1 MRIEPSN
8 PFHISRAY
16 GVQPPATAAR
26 VEAPAATASH
36 ASEPGAVS
44 RGGAGAGAA
53 KLVAGVVPGRID
65 FSGDAP
71 TQNTSAIAM
80 YRHPADRNAAATGVN
95 AGRLIDIKG

>member
-16 GVQPPATAAR
+16 GMKPPVSSAR
-26 VEAPAATASH
+26 VEAPAAAAPASDT
-36 ASEPGAVS
+36 SAVA
-44 RGGAGAGAA
+44 RAGPGAA

-65 FSGDAP
+65 FSGDQP

-95 AGRLIDIKG
+95 AGRLIDITG

>member
-16 GVQPPATAAR
+16 GVQPPASAAR
-26 VEAPAATASH
+26 VEAPITAAP
-36 ASEPGAVS
+36 ASEPSAAA
-44 RGGAGAGAA
+44 RAGAGAA

-80 YRHPADRNAAATGVN
+80 YRHPADRNAAATGVS